1 MTRIFS
7 VADELQLDT
16 PLIKQHP
23 FRSPRHTI
31 SQVGLVG
38 GCNIPKSGEISLAH
52 RGVLFLD
59 EFPEFGSRLLEVMR
73 EPMEDKVVTMSR
85 AKGH

>member
-31 SQVGLVG
+31 SQAGLVG
-38 GCNIPKSGEISLAH
+38 GGNIPKSGEISLAH
-52 RGVLFLD
+52 RGVLFWD
-59 EFPEFGSRLLEVMR
+59 EFPEFGSRVLEVMR